1 MHRSRL
7 SALMIDCHNA
17 TMESGVQFWSQAL
30 GLTIRQEN
38 AASPYVALTGNSGE
52 LQLHLQRIGEPS
64 RLHLDI
70 EADDVEAEVQR
81 LEQLGA
87 RRHAQVQTWWIMEA
101 PSGHYFC
108 VVPAQ
113 SHDFAAQA
121 NVWDTEATPATRSSG
136 RGAG

>member
-7 SALMIDCHNA
+7 CALMIDCHNA

-30 GLTIRQEN
+30 GLTARQEN

-81 LEQLGA
+81 LEQLGS
-87 RRHAQVQTWWIMEA
+87 A
-101 PSGHYFC
+101 PPC
-108 VVPAQ
+108 PDTDVVDHGGSQWSLLLCRAGTK
-113 SHDFAAQA
+113 S
-121 NVWDTEATPATRSSG
+121 RL
-136 RGAG
+136 RGAGQRVGYGGNLRHAVAR